1 MVFLHEGQ
9 KRVVDEDFEMPA
21 VLTGVSGSGKTCVL
35 VHRAKRLSRKY
46 PQDRILVLTLN
57 KSLARLIENLVTQI
71 CSPEEKTRIDVRS
84 YHEYLSDLIGSLDL
98 DGFLRTLG
106 ECTGHGDA
114 VQQLRISRRCKPS
127 GQRGGG
133 EALEF
138 FKHE

>member
-71 CSPEEKTRIDVRS
+71 WGSI
-84 YHEYLSDLIGSLDL
+84 YLTQIPLVGMVALILMPPIM
-98 DGFLRTLG
+98 F
-106 ECTGHGDA
+106 
-114 VQQLRISRRCKPS
+114 
-127 GQRGGG
+127 
-133 EALEF
+133 
-138 FKHE
+138 